1 MDIFFFLRFN
11 FPAQMSVRPDH
22 TPDRP
27 DYITQLR
34 ALPKQGINVRFFEH
48 IIEDHAT
55 PGPRFRQEMPLQNF
69 GDFYR
74 LLFISRGG
82 WYPLSIASC

>member
-1 MDIFFFLRFN
+1 MTDVNEIEVLLRRTRDNGYLFFYRFN
-11 FPAQMSVRPDH
+11 FPAQMSDRPDH

-34 ALPKQGINVRFFEH
+34 ALPMQVINVRFFEH

-69 GDFYR
+69 GEF
-74 LLFISRGG
+74 
-82 WYPLSIASC
+82 